1 MASDTALR
9 TEFLDLLVRD
19 AEFREEVRR
28 QLLSDALIELPERFA
43 AFVGR
48 VDEFIVEQQ
57 TFNAR
62 VAERLDGVDH
72 RLDRMDARFDAV
84 DARLD
89 RMDRRQDKM
98 WGEIGN
104 QRGEVFE
111 RTTINVLM
119 RWLDQYCWER
129 KRPMPEF
136 EILWSDRNTAPHA
149 ERTWRQCARDL
160 GIPAWNP
167 ALRQCDILL
176 RATWPQQPSS
186 PLRTVLLITGEVSTQ
201 LNQRRQEKV
210 VRQYEALSKAGH
222 AVLPVLVGLRHRTF
236 VSMPNL
242 MDVHLTEEE
251 LTDLRE
257 LSPPDDLYTLL
268 DRLLER
274 PAAQIDLP

>member
-1 MASDTALR
+1 ML
-9 TEFLDLLVRD
+9 ERD
-19 AEFREEVRR
+19 AEFREAVRR

-57 TFNAR
+57 AVNAR
-62 VAERLDGVDH
+62 V
-72 RLDRMDARFDAV
+72 DARFDGI

-89 RMDRRQDKM
+89 RMERKQDKM

-111 RTTINVLM
+111 RLAINALG
-119 RWLDQYCWER
+119 RWLDHYCWER
-129 KRPMPEF
+129 EWPEPEF
-136 EILWSDRNTAPHA
+136 EVLWSDRNDTTPNAD
-149 ERTWRQCARDL
+149 RRWRSVAQDL
-160 GIPAWNP
+160 GIPVRNP

-176 RATWPQQPSS
+176 RATWPQPPHSS
-186 PLRTVLLITGEVSTQ
+186 MHTVLLITGEVSTQ

-210 VRQYEALSKAGH
+210 VRQYAALAEAGH

-236 VSMPNL
+236 VSIPHL

-251 LTDLRE
+251 LTDLRD
-257 LSPPDDLYTLL
+257 LPPPDDLYTLL
-268 DRLLER
+268 DRLLDR
-274 PAAQIDLP
+274 PAAKSDPP